1 MLWYSVVTGASVMKR
16 ALHSETP
23 SLSIRARAPKLTL
36 QQWTGGARWFVC
48 RTQHTLVQALRYE
61 KLFQK
66 SRDHVG
72 GTGDTHTIQYTYV
85 DLEIWWLTGGHL
97 LTWSAEAQ
105 NCSVLHCKTLIH
117 SFKEQFRHDNARKK
131 LDVKVTIFLSYVNY
145 ILNTRLL

>member
-1 MLWYSVVTGASVMKR
+1 MLWYCVVPGASVMKR

-23 SLSIRARAPKLTL
+23 SLSIRARAPKLTR
-36 QQWTGGARWFVC
+36 QHWTGGSGGARWFVC

-97 LTWSAEAQ
+97 LTWSTEAQ

-131 LDVKVTIFLSYVNY
+131 LDVKKLQFSFHIM
-145 ILNTRLL
+145 